1 MGVKILP
8 DTRFIHIV
16 RLQLSVLGLMKEF
29 THCVHDLSA
38 ATIAEGD
45 REMQS
50 IEMGGFLFGG
60 PDPLEGGGREG
71 VESADRAQPDT
82 LLNKFCSFRRKVV
95 FEQAHERGDFL
106 NGTVPILL

>member
-1 MGVKILP
+1 
-8 DTRFIHIV
+8 
-16 RLQLSVLGLMKEF
+16 MKEF

-71 VESADRAQPDT
+71 VESADRAHNSLRVAFQR
-82 LLNKFCSFRRKVV
+82 LK
-95 FEQAHERGDFL
+95 EAHADQKAKPAKGDD
-106 NGTVPILL
+106 